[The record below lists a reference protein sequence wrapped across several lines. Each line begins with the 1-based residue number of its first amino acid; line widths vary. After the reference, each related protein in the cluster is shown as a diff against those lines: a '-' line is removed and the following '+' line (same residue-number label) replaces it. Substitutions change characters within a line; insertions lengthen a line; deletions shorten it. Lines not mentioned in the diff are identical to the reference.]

1 MSSPKT
7 AEKIVYYHKDAGE
20 IGAIF
25 DDDLFR
31 SINRVDHIQETE
43 RLLEEMKTTITDKK
57 VLQKERNVRT
67 AQLSRDRKKVEN
79 EMLRQRCIDLTQ
91 TLNKVRN

>member
-7 AEKIVYYHKDAGE
+7 AEKIVYYHEDVGP